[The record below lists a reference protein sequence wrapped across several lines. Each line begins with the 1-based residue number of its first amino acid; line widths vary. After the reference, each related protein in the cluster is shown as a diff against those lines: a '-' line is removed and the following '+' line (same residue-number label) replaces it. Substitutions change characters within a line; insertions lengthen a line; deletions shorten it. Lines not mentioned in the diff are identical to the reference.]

1 MSGDHSIIITSV
13 AASVTDSLPL
23 HVERL
28 LPLRFALMP
37 DRCPQAAPDVAAS
50 FDIHARQPE
59 QQRRGHAEL
68 GFVQALHVYLYGN
81 PVHRGAVMDTISVNK
96 FRDNLK
102 SVVEQVVSRH
112 EPLKVTRR
120 AGEAFVVM
128 SADDWEQ
135 EQETLYVLQNQ
146 SLMQQIA
153 HSLETHNRS
162 KGYIPTEEQM
172 NEIAGI

>member
-1 MSGDHSIIITSV
+1 
-13 AASVTDSLPL
+13 
-23 HVERL
+23 
-28 LPLRFALMP
+28 
-37 DRCPQAAPDVAAS
+37 
-50 FDIHARQPE
+50 
-59 QQRRGHAEL
+59 
-68 GFVQALHVYLYGN
+68 
-81 PVHRGAVMDTISVNK
+81 MDTISVNK

-135 EQETLYVLQNQ
+135 EQETLHVLQSK

-153 HSLETHNRS
+153 DSLKTHTHG
-162 KGYIPTEEQM
+162 KGYKPTSEQM
-172 NEIAGI
+172 DEITGI